1 MKIENGEK
9 QSKRLTVILKKNKNK
24 IIAGILAFT
33 MILSI
38 VIVNPT
44 ILSFG
49 LATGKAELA
58 SPVGVSPEPQ
68 TSAKPQVSADDPYT
82 NYLQMATDAVAAKDY
97 KSALTY
103 LKECEKL
110 TSDNGQ
116 LAKILLQEGNILFN
130 LEDYTGAKESFA
142 RIIAMDQKEYSPSEL
157 YCSSAKCELLLN
169 DPRAAAGSCE
179 KGISLV
185 EQNDEYEAELY
196 VLRGT
201 AYVYL
206 GKYSLA
212 SNDYGTAI
220 KKGYSDKETLYK
232 QISLCSYLEGNY
244 SQTVSAGEQ
253 VASGTDSDVLKSMSY
268 YAMGAYD
275 KAASAYEKLLN
286 TNQSYLTK
294 AQLYSSIAKCRVLLG
309 EYDEAISKCNV
320 GLAIKKSGEEAT
332 LYALRAT
339 AFMAKNDYS
348 KALSDY
354 VTSINDG
361 YEDQNSLKVQCASCS
376 YYLKDYKSAIQY
388 GTEAQN
394 GISEDTEAVLWMA
407 LSYYESGDFI
417 NAEPLLERSL
427 KLKQNY
433 CSESE
438 LLRCLSRCKLIQGD
452 YAGAVE
458 QATAGI
464 DKSDGKAS
472 GDLYAVRGAAYE
484 SQGVYD
490 KALEDFYAAIALG
503 YADSHEMYRQCTLCN
518 FLLKDYDQAVS
529 CGQRAL
535 ENGGDKDGTLYYW
548 IGISYFS
555 LGQYEKGKQSLAK
568 AAALDDSPENLYFY
582 LGVCCFSLKEYE
594 PAVGYF
600 TRSAERKET
609 VERSIYNR
617 ALCYL
622 QLNKYDDAKKDLN
635 TVASQKDDADIAK
648 DAADLLSKLAS
659 G

>member
-1 MKIENGEK
+1 M
-9 QSKRLTVILKKNKNK
+9 QKNKNK
-24 IIAGILAFT
+24 IIAGILAFA

-49 LATGKAELA
+49 LQPGKAALA
-58 SPVGVSPEPQ
+58 AAVEATPDSQVKASTEPQ
-68 TSAKPQVSADDPYT
+68 VTENDPYSIA
-82 NYLQMATDAVAAKDY
+82 LQKASDAVAAKDY
-97 KSALTY
+97 KTALSY

-110 TSDNGQ
+110 TSDDGQ
-116 LAKILLQEGNILFN
+116 LAKIILQEGNILFN
-130 LEDYTGAKESFA
+130 MEEYSSAKECFS
-142 RIIAMDQKEYSPSEL
+142 RIIAMDQQEYSPSEL
-157 YCSSAKCELLLN
+157 YCSSAKCELLLD
-169 DPRAAAGSCE
+169 DPAAASDCCA
-179 KGISLV
+179 KGISLL
-185 EQNDEYEAELY
+185 QKNDGFEAELY

-201 AYVYL
+201 AYVYQ

-212 SNDYGTAI
+212 SSDYSTAI
-220 KKGYSDKETLYK
+220 KKGYADKETLYK

-244 SQTVSAGEQ
+244 SQTVQAGER
-253 VASGTDSDVLKSMSY
+253 VASGTDSNVLKSMSY
-268 YAMGAYD
+268 YALGAYD
-275 KAASAYEKLLN
+275 KAADSYEALLSS
-286 TNQSYLTK
+286 NQAYLTK

-309 EYDEAISKCNV
+309 QYDEAISKCND
-320 GLAIKKSGEEAT
+320 GLAIKNSGEEAT
-332 LYALRAT
+332 IYALRAT
-339 AFMAKNDYS
+339 AYMAKNDYS
-348 KALSDY
+348 QALTDY
-354 VTSINDG
+354 LASINNG
-361 YEDQNSLKVQCASCS
+361 YDDASSLEAQCASCC
-376 YYLKDYKSAIQY
+376 YYLKDYKNAIQY

-394 GISEDTEAVLWMA
+394 GNSEDTEAILWMA
-407 LSYYESGDFI
+407 LSYYESGDLLS
-417 NAEPLLERSL
+417 AGPLLERSL
-427 KLKQNY
+427 KLTQNY

-438 LLRCLSRCKLIQGD
+438 LRRCLSRCKLIQGD
-452 YAGAVE
+452 YEGAIE
-458 QATAGI
+458 QATEGI
-464 DKSDGKAS
+464 SKANGKAS

-484 SQGVYD
+484 SKGVYD

-503 YADSHEMYRQCTLCN
+503 YSDSHEMYRQCTLCN

-529 CGQRAL
+529 CGERAL
-535 ENGGDKDGTLYYW
+535 ENGGGNDGTLHYW

-555 LGQYEKGKQSLAK
+555 LGQYEKGKEALAK

-622 QLNKYDDAKKDLN
+622 QLEKYADAKKDLES
-635 TVASQKDDADIAK
+635 VASQKDDTDIAK
-648 DAADLLSKLAS
+648 DASDLLAKLAS